1 MYHNEDTTLDLL
13 GQFSQKNGSS
23 KDDTDTNEK
32 IMLRELG
39 QFMSKSDRKGSARLF
54 GIPNFIWYLAMLGLG
69 GYLAKDV
76 WILNQNS
83 TSQHVD
89 VNISSVAQSVTKEI
103 GEVEERVHDALEK
116 FKNEKR

>member
-1 MYHNEDTTLDLL
+1 MHHNEDNTLDLL

-23 KDDTDTNEK
+23 NDDTDNNEK
-32 IMLRELG
+32 IMLKELG
-39 QFMSKSDRKGSARLF
+39 QFMSKSDRRGSRLF

-69 GYLAKDV
+69 GYLAKDL
-76 WILNQNS
+76 WILNQTS
-83 TSQHVD
+83 TSKHVD

-103 GEVEERVHDALEK
+103 GEVEERVQDALEK